1 MKGFSNISRA
11 ATCASGVIP
20 ECCNRE
26 SVVAK
31 RRDSVILRAAKP
43 YGMTSVWGGRTE
55 KNSILSLSLPS
66 SPKVSVGDLFLLK
79 KEKDRF
85 PNPAGRPTLGNENNH
100 SNRSRI
106 KTLRDDDQRRIFSCC
121 RFVGLRHYKK
131 SVCTK
136 SKECGQVA
144 ARRVSGSTACV
155 VSRGFTLIELLVV
168 VLIIGILSAL
178 ALPQYTKAVEKARLT
193 ELQTLQSALEKAAEV
208 YLLANGMPAN
218 GESFLNDLDISFS
231 DFNINYGGSD
241 IYCNSKHI
249 CVSAGRDANGVSV
262 SALAWPKNDLSGGPS
277 YWLGSWKQDVSSSW
291 ERKYS
296 RDCRTD
302 ISKFG
307 LESLGYVAE
316 SC

>member
-168 VLIIGILSAL
+168 VLIIGILSAV
-178 ALPQYTKAVEKARLT
+178 ALPSYRVAVGSSRVATMYALVRAVDQAQQHFYMQTGRYASNLDSLVISMPAGFTKRSRSIENDKMLCQLITKEIGNSFRCDDLVRHLG
-193 ELQTLQSALEKAAEV
+193 LEK
-208 YLLANGMPAN
+208 YHQDNFFRCFANRDDKLGQRICSN
-218 GESFLNDLDISFS
+218 ISGQDNWS
-231 DFNINYGGSD
+231 GRNSTQVAYY
-241 IYCNSKHI
+241 IY
-249 CVSAGRDANGVSV
+249 
-262 SALAWPKNDLSGGPS
+262 
-277 YWLGSWKQDVSSSW
+277 
-291 ERKYS
+291 
-296 RDCRTD
+296 
-302 ISKFG
+302 
-307 LESLGYVAE
+307 
-316 SC
+316 